1 MRDFAGQ
8 ALATRL
14 LHFGIQGF
22 HSRPAHSSLGRFAVF
37 AFISSSNYKVHKAP
51 RKYLRS
57 GKNLREKAPMH
68 SYRGFLL
75 ILVSGIIL
83 LASMIPE
90 PRPVNAQQGQRLV
103 ESVEIS
109 GNRRLRKDDVL
120 YYVQTR
126 PGDVYNEQQVQ
137 RDLQAILA
145 LGFFDKTATRV
156 LIEEGARGGVNVIFE
171 VKELPIIRDLQF
183 EGLKSVQESDV
194 LKAFRERRVGIS
206 KESTYDPVK
215 ARNAIRVLKEL
226 LAARGH
232 PNATIEEKRDEVSA
246 TSTALTF
253 VINEGERVRVVEVQ
267 FEGNTVFSDGKL
279 RGAMKY
285 VKEAGLITRFKGQ
298 DILDRQK
305 LEFDLRNVDNY
316 MRSKGYL
323 QARHGEPR
331 VEGVGPR
338 RTGFPILPLPF
349 LSSVDEGLR
358 VTVPIVE
365 GKLYRIGEMKIEG
378 NSIFS
383 EQNVRD
389 VIGLNK
395 GDVANGEKIG
405 KALFENLKKYYGAQG
420 FIEYTAEPTPTFKE
434 NPQKPDEG
442 IVDFVITIEEGKQFS
457 LRRLEFIGNTFTRD
471 NVLRREVLV
480 NEGDIYNQTAWEYSI
495 IKLNQLGYFD
505 PIDKDKDADFRTNDE
520 EATVDVN
527 LKVTERGRQQISFN
541 GGLSGIGGSF
551 FGLEYSTNNLL
562 GRGEILSLNMSAGN
576 RQKYLQFSFTEPYI
590 KNRPITAGFSLF
602 GYTQKFFGEGTFLS
616 QNLEAQQGLLGSQI
630 DFLNVS
636 DENLFTRT
644 SYGGSLFAS
653 APLSE
658 FYRKRRFT
666 QFSRVGMSYQFST
679 STVTDPEAN
688 TDPNNPARFIPV
700 VYSQPNILTSRA
712 TASFA
717 YDTRN
722 ASIDPT
728 SGRELSAQFAL
739 AGLGGDV
746 RTYQPTL
753 SYSQFFPVRRK
764 RSERPEVFGFRII
777 AGTVGS
783 FAISNKVKNAQ
794 SLAFVDGVP
803 IFERYFLGDE
813 FTIRGYNVRSISPLA
828 PLDTFITS
836 QNVVIATNP
845 TETPVPVPGLP
856 ASIASIGVF
865 TGASGSNMVQLPRS
879 FTPIGGDTQILGNFE
894 YRIPIIG
901 NTVGLA
907 AFADIGS
914 AFNLR
919 GKDDQL
925 FSSNFLDDQPFLST
939 VGFIRCPRSPF
950 TIERVSLTT
959 LAACNANADLAVVG
973 FGGIPGLVVRDN
985 RLVTQQELDNARS
998 LGAFD
1003 PVTGLP
1009 FGFQRVFLRGQAQT
1023 NTAVRISQSI
1033 FSKLGDYR
1041 ASLGM
1046 EVRVQVPVINVPFRL
1061 IFAYNPRA
1069 REDQIIDGF
1078 PFIFNEKKRVVRFSV
1093 GRTF

>member
-1 MRDFAGQ
+1 
-8 ALATRL
+8 
-14 LHFGIQGF
+14 
-22 HSRPAHSSLGRFAVF
+22 
-37 AFISSSNYKVHKAP
+37 
-51 RKYLRS
+51 
-57 GKNLREKAPMH
+57 MH

-75 ILVSGIIL
+75 IFVSGIVL
-83 LASMIPE
+83 LASMVSS
-90 PRPVNAQQGQRLV
+90 PRVVAAQQSQRLV
-103 ESVEIS
+103 ESVDIT
-109 GNRRLRKDDVL
+109 GNRRLRKDDIL
-120 YYVQTR
+120 YWVQTR
-126 PGDVYNEQQVQ
+126 PGDPFNQEQVQ
-137 RDLQAILA
+137 RDLQTILG

-156 LIEEGARGGVNVIFE
+156 LTEEGARGGINVIFE

-183 EGLKSVQESDV
+183 EGLKSVPESDV

-206 KESTYDPVK
+206 KESIYDPVK

-226 LAARGH
+226 LAARGR
-232 PNATIEEKRDEVSA
+232 PNATIEERREEVSN

-253 VINEGERVRVVEVQ
+253 VINEGERVRVVEIQ
-267 FEGNTVFSDGKL
+267 FEGNTVFSDGAL
-279 RGAMKY
+279 RGSMKY

-298 DILDRQK
+298 DILHREK
-305 LEFDLRNVDNY
+305 LDADLRNVDNY

-338 RTGFPILPLPF
+338 RTGFPILPLPI

-358 VTVPIVE
+358 VTIPIVE
-365 GKLYRIGEMKIEG
+365 GKVYRIGEMKIEG

-383 EQNVRD
+383 EPTIRA

-395 GDVANGEKIG
+395 GDVANGEKIA
-405 KALFENLKKYYGAQG
+405 KALYENLKKYYGQQG
-420 FIEYTAEPTPTFKE
+420 FIEYTAEPAPSFKD

-457 LRRLEFIGNTFTRD
+457 LRRLEFVGNTFTRD
-471 NVLRREVLV
+471 NVLRREVLL

-505 PIDKDKDADFRTNDE
+505 PIDKEKDADFKTNEE

-616 QNLEAQQGLLGSQI
+616 QNLDAQQGLSGSQL

-636 DENLFTRT
+636 EENLFTRT
-644 SYGGSLFAS
+644 SYGGSLFIS

-666 QFSRVGMSYQFST
+666 QFSRVGLSYQFST
-679 STVTDPEAN
+679 STVTDPKVNE
-688 TDPNNPARFIPV
+688 DPNNPTQFIPV
-700 VYSQPNILTSRA
+700 VYSQPNIITSRV
-712 TASFA
+712 TGSFA

-728 SGRELSAQFAL
+728 QGRELSVQLAL
-739 AGLGGDV
+739 AGLAGDV

-753 SYSQFFPVRRK
+753 TYSQFLPVRRK
-764 RSERPEVFGFRII
+764 KSERPEVFGFRII

-783 FAISNKVKNAQ
+783 FATSAKVKDAN

-803 IFERYFLGDE
+803 IFERFFLGDE
-813 FTIRGYNVRSISPLA
+813 FSIRGYNVRSISPLA
-828 PLDTFITS
+828 PLDTFVTS
-836 QNVVIATNP
+836 RNVVIASNP
-845 TETPVPVPGLP
+845 SGAPVAVPGVPPSL
-856 ASIASIGVF
+856 ANIGVF
-865 TGASGSNMVQLPRS
+865 TGVTGSNVVQLPRS
-879 FTPIGGDTQILGNFE
+879 FTPIGGDTQVLGNFE
-894 YRIPIIG
+894 YRIPVIG
-901 NTVGLA
+901 NVIGLA

-914 AFNLR
+914 SFNLR
-919 GKDDQL
+919 SKNDQF
-925 FSSNFLDDQPFLST
+925 FSSNFLSDQPFLQT
-939 VGFIRCPRSPF
+939 VGFIRCSRAGGAALA
-950 TIERVSLTT
+950 SLST
-959 LAACNANADLAVVG
+959 LAACNANTDLALIAGPSG
-973 FGGIPGLVVRDN
+973 FSGLVMRDN
-985 RLVTQQELDNARS
+985 RLITTQELDNARS
-998 LGAFD
+998 LGPFD
-1003 PVTGLP
+1003 PSTGLP
-1009 FGFQRVFLRGQAQT
+1009 FGFQQVFLRGEAQT
-1023 NTAVRISQSI
+1023 NTAVRLSQSL

-1061 IFAYNPRA
+1061 IFAYNPKA
-1069 REDQIIDGF
+1069 RQDQLIDGF
-1078 PFIFNEKKRVVRFSV
+1078 PFIFNEKKKVIRFSV

>member
-1 MRDFAGQ
+1 
-8 ALATRL
+8 
-14 LHFGIQGF
+14 
-22 HSRPAHSSLGRFAVF
+22 
-37 AFISSSNYKVHKAP
+37 
-51 RKYLRS
+51 
-57 GKNLREKAPMH
+57 MH
-68 SYRGFLL
+68 LYRGLLL
-75 ILVSGIIL
+75 IFVSGIVL
-83 LASMIPE
+83 LHSISA
-90 PRPVNAQQGQRLV
+90 PRPVIAQQGQRLV
-103 ESVEIS
+103 ESVDII
-109 GNRRLRKDDVL
+109 GNRRLREDDIL

-126 PGDVYNEQQVQ
+126 PGDPFNEQQIQ
-137 RDLQAILA
+137 RDLQTILG

-156 LIEEGARGGVNVIFE
+156 LTEEGSRGGINVIFE

-183 EGLKSVQESDV
+183 EGLKSVAESDV
-194 LKAFRERRVGIS
+194 LKAFRERRVGVS
-206 KESTYDPVK
+206 KESIYDPVK
-215 ARNAIRVLKEL
+215 VRNAIRVLKEL
-226 LAARGH
+226 LAAHGH
-232 PNATIEEKRDEVSA
+232 PNATIEERRDEVSA

-253 VINEGERVRVVEVQ
+253 VINEGERVRVVEIQ
-267 FEGNTVFSDGKL
+267 FEGNNVFSDGKL

-298 DILDRQK
+298 DILDREK
-305 LEFDLRNVDNY
+305 LEFDLRHVDNY

-331 VEGVGPR
+331 VESVGPR

-358 VTVPIVE
+358 VTVPIIE
-365 GKLYRIGEMKIEG
+365 GRIYRIGEMKIEG

-383 EQNVRD
+383 EDTIRNI
-389 VIGLNK
+389 IGLNK
-395 GDVANGEKIG
+395 GDIANGEKIS
-405 KALFENLKKYYGAQG
+405 KALFENLKKYYGQQG
-420 FIEYTAEPTPTFKE
+420 FIEYTAEPSPTFKD

-471 NVLRREVLV
+471 NVLRREVLL

-505 PIDKDKDADFRTNDE
+505 PIDKDKDADFKTNDE
-520 EATVDVN
+520 EATVDLN
-527 LKVTERGRQQISFN
+527 LKVSERGRQQISFN

-576 RQKYLQFSFTEPYI
+576 RQKYVQFSFTEPYI

-616 QNLEAQQGLLGSQI
+616 QNLEAQQGLSGSQF

-636 DENLFTRT
+636 EENLFTRT
-644 SYGGSLFAS
+644 SFGGSLFAS

-666 QFSRVGMSYQFST
+666 QFSRVGASYQFST
-679 STVTDPEAN
+679 SSVKDPAVNQGTTCGTGGNTTVSD
-688 TDPNNPARFIPV
+688 NPQFIPV
-700 VYSQPNILTSRA
+700 VYCQPNIITSRG
-712 TASFA
+712 TVSFA

-722 ASIDPT
+722 ASVDPT
-728 SGRELSAQFAL
+728 TGRELSLQVAV

-753 SYSQFFPVRRK
+753 SYTQFFPMRRK
-764 RSERPEVFGFRII
+764 KSDHPEVFGFRII

-783 FAISNKVKNAQ
+783 FATSAKVNNSN

-803 IFERYFLGDE
+803 IFERFFLGDE
-813 FTIRGYNVRSISPLA
+813 FTIRGYNVRSITPLA
-828 PLDTFITS
+828 PVDTFITS
-836 QNVVIATNP
+836 KDVVVAANASG
-845 TETPVPVPGLP
+845 TPERIEGVP
-856 ASIASIGVF
+856 ASAALVGIF
-865 TGASGSNMVQLPRS
+865 TGISGTNVAKLSSS
-879 FTPIGGDTQILGNFE
+879 FTPIGADTQVLGNFE
-894 YRIPIIG
+894 YRIPVIG

-919 GKDDQL
+919 SKKDQ
-925 FSSNFLDDQPFLST
+925 FFNSNFLDDQPFLTS
-939 VGFIRCPRSPF
+939 VGFFRCTRSPNG
-950 TIERVSLTT
+950 IASASLST
-959 LAACNANADLAVVG
+959 LAACNANTDLALVNDR
-973 FGGIPGLVVRDN
+973 FGVPGLVLRDT
-985 RLVTQQELDNARS
+985 RLVTTTELDGARD
-998 LGAFD
+998 LGVVD
-1003 PVTGLP
+1003 PATGLP
-1009 FGFQRVFLRGQAQT
+1009 FGFQQVFLRGQAQT
-1023 NTAVRISQSI
+1023 NTAVRLSQSL
-1033 FSKLGDYR
+1033 FSKFGDYR

-1061 IFAYNPRA
+1061 IFAYNPKA
-1069 REDQIIDGF
+1069 RNDQFINGF
-1078 PFIFNEKKRVVRFSV
+1078 PFAFNEKKKVLRFSV

>member
-1 MRDFAGQ
+1 
-8 ALATRL
+8 
-14 LHFGIQGF
+14 
-22 HSRPAHSSLGRFAVF
+22 
-37 AFISSSNYKVHKAP
+37 
-51 RKYLRS
+51 
-57 GKNLREKAPMH
+57 MH

-126 PGDVYNEQQVQ
+126 PGDPYNEQQVQ
-137 RDLQAILA
+137 RDLQAILT

-156 LIEEGARGGVNVIFE
+156 LIEDGARGGVNVIFE

-215 ARNAIRVLKEL
+215 ARTAIRVLKEL
-226 LAARGH
+226 LSARGH
-232 PNATIEEKRDEVSA
+232 PNATIEERRDEVSA

-253 VINEGERVRVVEVQ
+253 LINEGERVRVVEIQ

-279 RGAMKY
+279 RGSMKL

-305 LEFDLRNVDNY
+305 LDFDLRNVDNY

-349 LSSVDEGLR
+349 ISSVDEGLR

-395 GDVANGEKIG
+395 GDIANGEKIG

-442 IVDFVITIEEGKQFS
+442 IVDFLITIEEGKQFS

-505 PIDKDKDADFRTNDE
+505 PIDKEKDADFRTNDE

-590 KNRPITAGFSLF
+590 RNRPITAGFSLF

-616 QNLEAQQGLLGSQI
+616 QNLEAQQGLSGNQL

-644 SYGGSLFAS
+644 SYGGSIFAS

-666 QFSRVGMSYQFST
+666 QFSRVGLSYQFST
-679 STVTDPEAN
+679 SSVKDPEAN
-688 TDPNNPARFIPV
+688 ADPENPDRFIPV
-700 VYSQPNILTSRA
+700 IYAQDSIITSRA

-722 ASIDPT
+722 ASVDPT
-728 SGRELSAQFAL
+728 TGRELSFALAL

-753 SYSQFFPVRRK
+753 SYSQFFPMRRK
-764 RSERPEVFGFRII
+764 RSENPEVFGFRII

-783 FAISNKVKNAQ
+783 FAISPKVQNSQ

-803 IFERYFLGDE
+803 IFERFFLGDE
-813 FTIRGYNVRSISPLA
+813 FTIRGYNVRHISPIA
-828 PLDTFITS
+828 PFDAFITS
-836 QNVVIATNP
+836 RNVVVATNP
-845 TETPVPVPGLP
+845 FEDPVPVPGLP
-856 ASIASIGVF
+856 ASIANIGTF
-865 TGASGSNMVQLPRS
+865 TGTSGSNMVQLSRIYQ
-879 FTPIGGDTQILGNFE
+879 PIGADSQLLGNFE

-914 AFNLR
+914 AFNIR
-919 GKDDQL
+919 GKSDQT
-925 FSSNFLDDQPFLST
+925 FSSEFLEDQPFLST
-939 VGFIRCPRSPF
+939 AGAIRCPRSPF
-950 TIERVSLTT
+950 GFERVSLSA
-959 LAACNANADLAVVG
+959 LVACNAANSDLAVVG
-973 FGGIPGLVVRDN
+973 FGGTPGLVVREN
-985 RLVTQQELDNARS
+985 RMVTQQELDNARN

-1009 FGFQRVFLRGQAQT
+1009 FGFQRVFLRGEAQT
-1023 NTAVRISQSI
+1023 NTVVRVSESLFRKIT
-1033 FSKLGDYR
+1033 DYR

-1078 PFIFNEKKRVVRFSV
+1078 PFFFNEKKRVIRFSV